1 MDGLFGKDWHVACI
15 RKGAQLRLGN
25 RRMETLKMNNLLL
38 NLYAKFQNLI
48 NREEGQDL
56 VEYALVV
63 ALIAFGAT
71 AGMGALAGGINQA
84 FNTISSTLATS
95 ITTIL

>member
-1 MDGLFGKDWHVACI
+1 MK
-15 RKGAQLRLGN
+15 
-25 RRMETLKMNNLLL
+25 NLL
-38 NLYAKFQNLI
+38 NQLYVKFQALKNQ
-48 NREEGQDL
+48 EEGQDL

-71 AGMGALAGGINQA
+71 AGMGALAGGINTA
-84 FNTISSTLATS
+84 FNTISTTLSTS

>member
-1 MDGLFGKDWHVACI
+1 MEHFLH
-15 RKGAQLRLGN
+15 QLYL
-25 RRMETLKMNNLLL
+25 
-38 NLYAKFQNLI
+38 KFQALAR
-48 NREEGQDL
+48 REEGQDL

-63 ALIAFGAT
+63 ALIAFGAV
-71 AGMGALAGGINQA
+71 AGMNALATGINNA